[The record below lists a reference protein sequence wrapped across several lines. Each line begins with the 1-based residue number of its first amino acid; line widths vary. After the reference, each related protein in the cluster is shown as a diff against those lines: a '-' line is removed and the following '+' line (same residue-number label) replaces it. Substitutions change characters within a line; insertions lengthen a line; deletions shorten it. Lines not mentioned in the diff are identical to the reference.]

1 MTTDDNKYLAKTSNS
16 FHCEK
21 CNYTT
26 SRKYNFNLHND
37 SIKHKSTIITTKDN
51 KPLVKVSKQYECSI
65 CNKNFNDRAGLWR
78 HNKKCVETNS
88 NVQQNVKD
96 DKDELIMM
104 LIKDNSELKNMIMEV
119 IKNGTHN
126 TTNTSNTNSHNNSH
140 NKAFNLNFFLNET
153 CKDAMNIMDFVDSIK
168 LQLSDLERVGEFG
181 FVDGISNIIVQ
192 NLKALDV
199 TERPIHCTDKK
210 REVLYVKDEN
220 KWEKDEDKNKI
231 KKAIKR
237 VANKNMRL
245 LPAFKQKYPDCNK
258 SASIHSDQYNK
269 MIVESMDTDGENENK
284 IITNISKQVLVE
296 KESTVAT
303 I

>member
-1 MTTDDNKYLAKTSNS
+1 MVTMDNEKMPKNAEKFYCELCDFKCSKYSNFLTHNNTRKHKIAQNDNKMVTFDNCFLPKNAE
-16 FHCEK
+16 FICK
-21 CNYTT
+21 CGNTY
-26 SRKYNFNLHND
+26 
-37 SIKHKSTIITTKDN
+37 KHKSGLSRHKKVCIIN
-51 KPLVKVSKQYECSI
+51 ENEIS
-65 CNKNFNDRAGLWR
+65 
-78 HNKKCVETNS
+78 
-88 NVQQNVKD
+88 
-96 DKDELIMM
+96 DKEIIMM
-104 LIKDNSELKNMIMEV
+104 LIKEHSELKSLIMDV
-119 IKNGTHN
+119 VKNGTSNTNNSYN
-126 TTNTSNTNSHNNSH
+126 TTNTNSH
-140 NKAFNLNFFLNET
+140 NKAFNLQFFLNET
-153 CKDAMNIMDFVDSIK
+153 CKNAMNIMEFADSIQ
-168 LQLSDLERVGEFG
+168 LQISDLENVGQAGYVE
-181 FVDGISNIIVQ
+181 GISNIIVK

-296 KESTVAT
+296 KDTVAT